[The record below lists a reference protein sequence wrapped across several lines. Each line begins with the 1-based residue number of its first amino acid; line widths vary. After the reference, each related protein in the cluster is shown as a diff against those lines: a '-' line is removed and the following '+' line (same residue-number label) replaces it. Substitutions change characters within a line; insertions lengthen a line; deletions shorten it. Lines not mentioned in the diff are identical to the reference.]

1 MKEKDRSCQGRKS
14 RLCTMKDCGSEKA
27 AVGQL
32 IVRNEQCIMT
42 FHEPH
47 EMLPKEKKVKIP
59 LPTSVEWSDGNG
71 NVRMKP
77 RELNEKDREEL
88 SFLFNPDYEMSMG
101 EERGWKGGKQRF
113 FGFFWFGNEE
123 QFLFSD
129 GKNEGDG
136 VFHG

>member
-1 MKEKDRSCQGRKS
+1 MVFF
-14 RLCTMKDCGSEKA
+14 M
-27 AVGQL
+27 
-32 IVRNEQCIMT
+32 QCIMT

-59 LPTSVEWSDGNG
+59 LPKSVEWSDGNG

-101 EERGWKGGKQRF
+101 EERGWKKWIVGVGMGGRKKGNF
-113 FGFFWFGNEE
+113 FSFFCFALEFIE
-123 QFLFSD
+123 QTGSF
-129 GKNEGDG
+129 
-136 VFHG
+136 